1 LPAGAASVNTLLAGA
16 VLAIALLAGAGC
28 TAQPSKSANPACQ
41 SFDVEHSDPKAIAVA
56 DEVMQALG
64 GRAAWDATRCIEWTF
79 AGRRKL
85 LWDKTTGNFRLD
97 DGKSVVLMNIGTG
110 QGRVFEDGREVAHD
124 PDKVRHDLDAAYR
137 VWVNDSYWM
146 FAPYKL
152 KDSGVTL
159 TSAGERAFPDGRVA
173 DVLRLEFE
181 NVGVTPDNAYE
192 MWVARDTHRV
202 EQWSYFR
209 NKNDKKPAM
218 TTPWA
223 GWKKYGRIWLA
234 SDHGQGPSTTN
245 ITVYDEPPARLAAP

>member
-1 LPAGAASVNTLLAGA
+1 MHAAPSSTVLRSATFALALVA
-16 VLAIALLAGAGC
+16 AAACA
-28 TAQPSKSANPACQ
+28 AKPSKPANPACQ
-41 SFDVEHSDPKAIAVA
+41 TFDVEHSDPNAIAVA
-56 DEVMQALG
+56 DEVMLALG
-64 GRAAWDATRCIEWTF
+64 GRTAWDETRCIEWTF

-85 LWDKTTGNFRLD
+85 LWDKWTGDFRLD
-97 DGKSVVLMNIGTG
+97 DGKEVVLMNIGTG
-110 QGRVFEDGREVAHD
+110 QGRVFEDGREVTHD

-159 TSAGERAFPDGRVA
+159 TSAGERKLPDGRDA

-209 NKNDKKPAM
+209 HKADKKPAM

-223 GWKKYGRIWLA
+223 GWKQYGRIWLA
-234 SDHGQGPSTTN
+234 TDHGQGPPTTD
-245 ITVYDEPPARLAAP
+245 IAVYDAPPERLSQP